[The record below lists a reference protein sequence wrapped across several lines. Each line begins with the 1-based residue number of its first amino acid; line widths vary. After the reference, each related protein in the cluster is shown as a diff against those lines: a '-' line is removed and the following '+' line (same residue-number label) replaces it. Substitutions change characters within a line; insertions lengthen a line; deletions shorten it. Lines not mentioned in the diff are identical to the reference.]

1 MPKIRIYPDS
11 NYLQGDYSSY
21 WESDC
26 VGDQGEGCVC
36 WQCEQEHGD
45 CFLDTEE
52 DKQ

>member
-21 WESDC
+21 WESNC
-26 VGDQGEGCVC
+26 VADKGEG
-36 WQCEQEHGD
+36 